1 MSYATIRF
9 PPRPESTRFIEATMS
24 EYIFFDATLRD
35 RFINA
40 VAERGIQTDTRP
52 DPLEGFLVILPE
64 MLPDDI
70 DEAIEDEYQRLM
82 DEQQQLV
89 ETADD
94 ADHTLMGVDIALPDG
109 SPCVVALPPEFA
121 RRLCD
126 HFSGDE
132 LRALV
137 TAIAESVLDPQTGP
151 ICCRR

>member
-1 MSYATIRF
+1 
-9 PPRPESTRFIEATMS
+9 MS
-24 EYIFFDATLRD
+24 EYIFFDTTLRD
-35 RFINA
+35 RFMKA
-40 VAERGIQTDTRP
+40 VAEHDIQADTRP

-70 DEAIEDEYQRLM
+70 DEAIEEEYQRLM

-89 ETADD
+89 EAADD
-94 ADHTLMGVDIALPDG
+94 EDHTLMGVDITLPDG

-132 LRALV
+132 IRTLV
-137 TAIAESVLDPQTGP
+137 TAIAERVLDPQTGP